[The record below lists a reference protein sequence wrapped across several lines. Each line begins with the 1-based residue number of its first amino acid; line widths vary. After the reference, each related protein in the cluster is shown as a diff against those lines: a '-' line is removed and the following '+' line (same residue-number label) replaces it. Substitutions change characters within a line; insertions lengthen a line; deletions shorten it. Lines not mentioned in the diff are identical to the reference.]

1 MTEKHPPMRL
11 DYETAKYLGVDV
23 RSAHEIAAEYFMR
36 QANRTVEA
44 VHIPVS
50 VGPWFVT
57 VANDLAA
64 HFDDDGNGASTLEQV
79 ATVVGQHMARDVPPT
94 LGPAILAIIAP
105 LQQVRA
111 HEAKSYGSVYR
122 ELITRALPGLC
133 LRVLE
138 TWQLDGHI
146 HPASAA

>member
-1 MTEKHPPMRL
+1 MTEKHPPTRL
-11 DYETAKYLGVDV
+11 DDDTAKYLGVNV
-23 RSAHEIAAEYFMR
+23 RSPHEISAEYFMR
-36 QANRTVEA
+36 QASRTVEA

-50 VGPWFVT
+50 VGPWFVE

-64 HFDDDGNGASTLEQV
+64 QFDHGGNGAPTLEQAATAV
-79 ATVVGQHMARDVPPT
+79 AQHGARDVPPT

-105 LQQVRA
+105 FQQVRA
-111 HEAKSYGSVYR
+111 HEARKYGSVYR
-122 ELITRALPGLC
+122 ELITRLLPGLC

-146 HPASAA
+146 HPASSD